1 MRPVRGM
8 KRGLV
13 TGKLLAVVVPLIG
26 AGIALMSK
34 RVRSAAFGKVRDAAD
49 NLRARHDGPAPAATK
64 SAPPQDEPVATAAP
78 APKPRAVKPRKAP
91 AKPPAAK
98 AAAKPVARTRKA
110 PAKPKGSS
118 TD

>member
-34 RVRSAAFGKVRDAAD
+34 RVRSTAFGKVRDAAD
-49 NLRARHDGPAPAATK
+49 NLRARHDGPAPAPAQP
-64 SAPPQDEPVATAAP
+64 APPQDEPVAAAAP
-78 APKPRAVKPRKAP
+78 APKPRAAKPRKAP
-91 AKPPAAK
+91 AKPA
-98 AAAKPVARTRKA
+98 ARTRKA